1 MLFVIFFILLYLP
14 VTLIFPTKVLHRE
27 KLKKHGRII
36 LTSNHYTNV
45 DPVLYDIKF
54 CAKFRFMAKV
64 ELFKNFFL
72 RALIKSAGAY
82 PVDREKVTPTVYKTT
97 LNLLGKGK
105 KVFIFPEGT
114 RNKSG
119 SEEMSEAK
127 SGVITFASR
136 GEAEIIPM
144 LLYRPPKLF
153 RKNYIIVGD
162 SFNIVGENPKRLTKE
177 ELQQNLDRYEL
188 AVKNLRE
195 ELDAI
200 VEAKKNKHKKHLS
213 KTEK

>member
-14 VTLIFPTKVLHRE
+14 VTIFFPVKILHKN
-27 KLKKHGRII
+27 KLKKKGRFIV
-36 LTSNHYTNV
+36 TSNHYSNM

-72 RALIKSAGAY
+72 RTLLKSAGAY

-97 LNLLGKGK
+97 LNLLSNGK

-119 SEEMSEAK
+119 SEEMMNAK

-144 LLYRPPKLF
+144 LLYRPPKIF

-162 SFNIVGENPKRLTKE
+162 TFRIEGENPKRLSKE
-177 ELQQNLDRYEL
+177 ELQQNLDRFEL
-188 AVKNLRE
+188 ALANLRE
-195 ELDAI
+195 ELDSI
-200 VEAKKNKHKKHLS
+200 VMAKKNKHQKSLVKN
-213 KTEK
+213 

>member
-1 MLFVIFFILLYLP
+1 
-14 VTLIFPTKVLHRE
+14 
-27 KLKKHGRII
+27 
-36 LTSNHYTNV
+36 
-45 DPVLYDIKF
+45 
-54 CAKFRFMAKV
+54 MAKV

-72 RALIKSAGAY
+72 RTLLKSAGAY

-97 LNLLGKGK
+97 LNLLSNGK

-119 SEEMSEAK
+119 SEEMMNAK

-144 LLYRPPKLF
+144 LLYRPPKIF

-162 SFNIVGENPKRLTKE
+162 TFRIEGENPKRLSKE
-177 ELQQNLDRYEL
+177 ELQQNLDRFEL
-188 AVKNLRE
+188 ALANLRE
-195 ELDAI
+195 ELDSI
-200 VEAKKNKHKKHLS
+200 VMAKKNKHQKSLVKN
-213 KTEK
+213 